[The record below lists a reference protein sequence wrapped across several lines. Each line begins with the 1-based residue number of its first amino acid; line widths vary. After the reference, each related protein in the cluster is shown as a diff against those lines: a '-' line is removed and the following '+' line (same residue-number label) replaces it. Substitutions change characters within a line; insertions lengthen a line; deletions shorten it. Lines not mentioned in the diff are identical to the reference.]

1 MEKVITACRVCGSE
15 DLKLIFDLGNQV
27 MTGVFPSTRDMKITS
42 GPVELVKCS
51 GEGRCGL
58 VQLKQS
64 YDLAEMY
71 GMNYGYRT
79 GLNAS
84 MAKHIEDKMQAILS
98 SCSLQ
103 PGDLIIDIGSNDATG
118 LKAYPQDIYEL
129 VGVDPS
135 GAKFAEYYPRS
146 VSLIPKFFSADV
158 IREKYG
164 EKKAKVITSFSM
176 FYDLEDPVQFAKEVS
191 SILDEGGVWVFEQS
205 YLPAMLEANSFDTIC
220 HEHLDFYALKQIVY
234 ILDCAE
240 MRVIDVEF
248 NDINGG
254 SFSVSAV
261 KKESSRCSNIEK
273 INNILN
279 HEISLGLED
288 LDCYKRFVGRVE
300 AGKAELI
307 EFLQKVKN
315 EGKKVAGLGASTKG
329 NVLLQYYG
337 INEDLLPMIGDVNPD
352 KHGSFTPG
360 TLIPITSEEQVLNS
374 NPDFLLIL
382 PWHFKKFFE
391 SNPKMSGR
399 TLVFPLPMLT
409 FADV

>member
-1 MEKVITACRVCGSE
+1 MENVIKACRVCGSE
-15 DLKLIFDLGNQV
+15 DLKSIFDLGSQV
-27 MTGVFPSTRDMKITS
+27 MSGVFPSTRDMKITS

-51 GEGRCGL
+51 GEGKCGL
-58 VQLKQS
+58 VQLRQS

-84 MAKHIEDKMQAILS
+84 MAKHIEDKMQAIFN

-103 PGDLIIDIGSNDATG
+103 SGDLIIDIGSNDATG

-135 GAKFAEYYPRS
+135 GVKFSEYYPS
-146 VSLIPKFFSADV
+146 SISLIPEFFSADV
-158 IREKYG
+158 ITEKYG
-164 EKKAKVITSFSM
+164 EKKAKIITSFSM
-176 FYDLEDPVQFAKEVS
+176 FYDLEDPIQFAKEVS
-191 SILDEGGVWVFEQS
+191 SVLDEDGVWVFEQS
-205 YLPAMLEANSFDTIC
+205 YLPTMLETNSFDTIC
-220 HEHLDFYALKQIVY
+220 HEHIDFYTLKQILY
-234 ILDCAE
+234 ILGCAE

-261 KKESSRCSNIEK
+261 KKVSSLCSNTEK
-273 INNILN
+273 INDILD
-279 HEISLGLED
+279 HEISLGLD
-288 LDCYKRFVGRVE
+288 GLDCYKEFAGRVE
-300 AGKAELI
+300 VAKVELV
-307 EFLQKVKN
+307 EFLQKAKN

-352 KHGSFTPG
+352 KHDSFTPG

-391 SNPKMSGR
+391 SNPKMKGR
-399 TLVFPLPMLT
+399 TLVFPLPRLT
-409 FADV
+409 FLDV

>member
-1 MEKVITACRVCGSE
+1 
-15 DLKLIFDLGNQV
+15 
-27 MTGVFPSTRDMKITS
+27 
-42 GPVELVKCS
+42 
-51 GEGRCGL
+51 
-58 VQLKQS
+58 
-64 YDLAEMY
+64 
-71 GMNYGYRT
+71 
-79 GLNAS
+79 
-84 MAKHIEDKMQAILS
+84 MQAIFN

-103 PGDLIIDIGSNDATG
+103 SGDLIIDIGSNDATG

-135 GAKFAEYYPRS
+135 GVKFSEYYPS
-146 VSLIPKFFSADV
+146 SISLIPEFFSADV
-158 IREKYG
+158 ITEKYG
-164 EKKAKVITSFSM
+164 EKKAKIITSFSM
-176 FYDLEDPVQFAKEVS
+176 FYDLEDPIQFAKEVS
-191 SILDEGGVWVFEQS
+191 SVLDEDGVWVFEQS
-205 YLPAMLEANSFDTIC
+205 YLPTMLETNSFDTIC
-220 HEHLDFYALKQIVY
+220 HEHIDFYTLKQIVY

-261 KKESSRCSNIEK
+261 KKVSSRCSNTEK
-273 INNILN
+273 INDILN
-279 HEISLGLED
+279 HEISLGLD
-288 LDCYKRFVGRVE
+288 GLDCYKEFAGRVE
-300 AGKAELI
+300 VAKVELV
-307 EFLQKVKN
+307 EFLQKAKN

-352 KHGSFTPG
+352 KHDSFTPG

-391 SNPKMSGR
+391 SNPKMKGR
-399 TLVFPLPMLT
+399 TLVFPLPRLT
-409 FADV
+409 FLDV

>member
-1 MEKVITACRVCGSE
+1 MEKVITRCRVCGSE
-15 DLKLIFDLGNQV
+15 DLKSIFDLGNQV
-27 MTGVFPSTRDMKITS
+27 MTGVFPATRDMKITS

-84 MAKHIEDKMQAILS
+84 MAKHIQDKMQAIFP
-98 SCSLQ
+98 SCSLHS
-103 PGDLIIDIGSNDATG
+103 GDLIIDIGSNDATG

-135 GAKFAEYYPRS
+135 GVKFAEYYPSS
-146 VSLIPKFFSADV
+146 VSLIPEFFSADV
-158 IREKYG
+158 IVEKYG
-164 EKKAKVITSFSM
+164 EKKAKIITSFSM
-176 FYDLEDPVQFAKEVS
+176 FYDLEDPIQFAKEVS
-191 SILDEGGVWVFEQS
+191 SILDDDGVWVFEQS
-205 YLPAMLEANSFDTIC
+205 YLPTMLETNSFDTIC
-220 HEHLDFYALKQIVY
+220 HEHLDFYTLKQIVY

-261 KKESSRCSNIEK
+261 KKESSRCSNTEK
-273 INNILN
+273 IDDILD
-279 HEISLGLED
+279 HEISLGLD
-288 LDCYKRFVGRVE
+288 GLDCYKRFVGRVE
-300 AGKAELI
+300 AAKAELI
-307 EFLQKVKN
+307 EFLQKAKN

-337 INEDLLPMIGDVNPD
+337 INEDLLPVIGDVNPD

-391 SNPKMSGR
+391 SNPKMRGR
-399 TLVFPLPMLT
+399 TLVFPLPRLT
-409 FADV
+409 LVDV

>member
-1 MEKVITACRVCGSE
+1 MENVITACRVCGSE
-15 DLKLIFDLGNQV
+15 DLKSIFDLGSQV

-84 MAKHIEDKMQAILS
+84 MAKHIEDKMQAIFF

-103 PGDLIIDIGSNDATG
+103 SGDLIIDIGSNDATG

-135 GAKFAEYYPRS
+135 GVKFAEYYPSS
-146 VSLIPKFFSADV
+146 VSLIPEFFSADV
-158 IREKYG
+158 ITEKYG
-164 EKKAKVITSFSM
+164 EKKAKIITSFSM
-176 FYDLEDPVQFAKEVS
+176 FYDLEDPIQFAKEVS
-191 SILDEGGVWVFEQS
+191 SVLDEDGVWVFEQS
-205 YLPAMLEANSFDTIC
+205 YSPTMLETNSFDTIC
-220 HEHLDFYALKQIVY
+220 HEHIDFYTLKQIVY

-261 KKESSRCSNIEK
+261 KKVSSRCSNIEK
-273 INNILN
+273 INDILD
-279 HEISLGLED
+279 HEISLGLEG
-288 LDCYKRFVGRVE
+288 LDCYKEFAGRVE
-300 AGKAELI
+300 AAKAELV
-307 EFLQKVKN
+307 EFLQKAKN

-352 KHGSFTPG
+352 KHDSFTPG

-391 SNPKMSGR
+391 SNPKMKGR
-399 TLVFPLPMLT
+399 TLVFPLPRLT
-409 FADV
+409 FVDV

>member
-1 MEKVITACRVCGSE
+1 MENVITACRVCGSE
-15 DLKLIFDLGNQV
+15 DLKSIFDLGSQV

-84 MAKHIEDKMQAILS
+84 MAKHIEDKMQAIFF

-103 PGDLIIDIGSNDATG
+103 SGDLIIDIGSNDATG

-135 GAKFAEYYPRS
+135 GVKFAEYYPSS
-146 VSLIPKFFSADV
+146 VSLIPEFFSADV
-158 IREKYG
+158 ITEKYG
-164 EKKAKVITSFSM
+164 EKKAKIITSFSM
-176 FYDLEDPVQFAKEVS
+176 FYDLEDPIQFAKEVS
-191 SILDEGGVWVFEQS
+191 SVLDEDGVWVFEQS
-205 YLPAMLEANSFDTIC
+205 YLPTMLETNSFDTIC
-220 HEHLDFYALKQIVY
+220 HEHIDFYTLKQIVY

-261 KKESSRCSNIEK
+261 KKVSSRCSNIEK
-273 INNILN
+273 INDILD
-279 HEISLGLED
+279 HEISLGLEG
-288 LDCYKRFVGRVE
+288 LDCYKEFAGRVE
-300 AGKAELI
+300 AAKAELV
-307 EFLQKVKN
+307 EFLQKAKN

-352 KHGSFTPG
+352 KHDSFTPG

-391 SNPKMSGR
+391 SNPKMKGR
-399 TLVFPLPMLT
+399 TLVFPLPRLT
-409 FADV
+409 FVDV